1 MELLDASEE
10 ARFFHFTQV
19 YLTFPKDVKT
29 RYWSVLMIVLHWIN
43 IIFRKLKTFDKNRKA

>member
-19 YLTFPKDVKT
+19 YLKFPKDVKT
-29 RYWSVLMIVLHWIN
+29 SYWSVFKIVLHWTN
-43 IIFRKLKTFDKNRKA
+43 IIFRKLKTFDKNRKV